1 MIIPLCSKA
10 DFTENSMLEIVH
22 DGHSYLVAKVE
33 DEFYVVVNMSMV
45 LGLLPIVG
53 SPLPILSY
61 GGSSMN
67 Q

>member
-33 DEFYVVVNMSMV
+33 DEFYVVDNIKSGQKIKLCGSMSW
-45 LGLLPIVG
+45 LD
-53 SPLPILSY
+53 SSY
-61 GGSSMN
+61 FKVA
-67 Q
+67 